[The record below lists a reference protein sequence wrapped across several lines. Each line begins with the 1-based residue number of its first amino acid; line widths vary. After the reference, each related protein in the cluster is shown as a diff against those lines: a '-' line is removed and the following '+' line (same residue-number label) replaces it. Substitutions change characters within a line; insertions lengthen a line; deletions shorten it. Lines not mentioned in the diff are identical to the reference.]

1 MKISEIWGT
10 IIIPILIGPLF
21 IYLKSLYDNY
31 SKRKD
36 EHKLLLYNTKND
48 HFTNILNKFYWPL
61 YIKLLC
67 IYQLNFSIPLKNEY
81 EYISDSEE
89 DNQNSNE
96 IDNNSMS
103 SNDSNNSDI
112 HININI
118 DNNTSNIIGQINE
131 LPIKDI
137 ILDQE
142 TIILMKDNL
151 NKLFDESL
159 DILENN
165 IYNLKFSKKL
175 NTNLIQFIKYCKL
188 RKIINNKYNIEY
200 LGVKNNTNKLL
211 SLIESELFKYQNE
224 YNLLIEKGPFK

>member
-1 MKISEIWGT
+1 MKTIEIWGT

-36 EHKLLLYNTKND
+36 EQKLLFYNTKND
-48 HFTNILNKFYWPL
+48 HLVNILNKFYWPL

-96 IDNNSMS
+96 INSMS
-103 SNDSNNSDI
+103 SNDNNNIYI

-118 DNNTSNIIGQINE
+118 DNNNNDIIGHINE
-131 LPIKDI
+131 LPVKDI

-142 TIILMKDNL
+142 TIKLMKNNL

-165 IYNLKFSKKL
+165 IYHLKFSKKL

-211 SLIESELFKYQNE
+211 SIIESELFKYQNE
-224 YNLLIEKGPFK
+224 YNSLIEEGPFK